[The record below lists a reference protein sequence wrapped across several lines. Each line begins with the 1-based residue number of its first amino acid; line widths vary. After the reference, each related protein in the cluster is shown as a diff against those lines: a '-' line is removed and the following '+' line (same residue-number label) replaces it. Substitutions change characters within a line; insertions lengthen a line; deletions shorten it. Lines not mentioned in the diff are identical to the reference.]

1 MQKIENLNV
10 RPISQ
15 LIYLKYNS
23 TNSKTLNYK
32 INKTIDKR
40 LMIDYQLSKVQ
51 AKMLMTFEKNTI
63 LEAIG
68 SNKECAFI
76 GERSISDILN
86 IIYSKL
92 QFVNY
97 SDDETSYTDE
107 FDNLSLS
114 ELSLLNY
121 VSDKLAK
128 NYKKKANVLVERLK
142 SGEIEVYDSLEETV
156 NMRKFH
162 QYLLE
167 KSKIHFLNQPYFSTE
182 RQAMLQFK
190 KEQGYIVT
198 YNKKNLS
205 QEVIEERNVIRNH
218 QEVEKIYQRIAKR
231 RSYNE
236 IK

>member
-15 LIYLKYNS
+15 LIYFKYNS
-23 TNSKTLNYK
+23 ANSKTLKYK

-40 LMIDYQLSKVQ
+40 LMTDYHLSRIQ
-51 AKMLMTFEKNTI
+51 AKMLITLERNTI

-68 SNKECAFI
+68 NNKECAFI
-76 GERSISDILN
+76 GERSISNILN

-92 QFVNY
+92 QFLNY
-97 SDDETSYTDE
+97 SDDEMSYTDE

-121 VSDKLAK
+121 ISGKLAK
-128 NYKKKANVLVERLK
+128 NYKKKANILVERLK

-162 QYLLE
+162 NYLFE
-167 KSKIHFLNQPYFSTE
+167 TSKIHFLNQPYFLTE
-182 RQAMLQFK
+182 KQAMLQFE

-205 QEVIEERNVIRNH
+205 QEVIEERNIIRNH
-218 QEVEKIYQRIAKR
+218 QEVEKIYQKIIKR
-231 RSYNE
+231 KSCYE